1 MANPN
6 GTPASLV
13 PAEPGNVRSWK
24 HGAYSERFADERVAE
39 LVGELL
45 ALPHTRDIDLPAARE
60 VAALIVQAEPVD
72 AALADGR
79 VESKRGQLRA
89 LLEHRRRLSAQ
100 LERWFE
106 QFGMTPKSRATWA
119 GRSTLAAQIRAIM
132 ESDGDE

>member
-1 MANPN
+1 MNEN
-6 GTPASLV
+6 GH
-13 PAEPGNVRSWK
+13 AETLQPFAAGNVAAMT
-24 HGAYSERFADERVAE
+24 HGAYSGRFMDERVGEIVA
-39 LVGELL
+39 ELL
-45 ALPHTRDIDLPAARE
+45 ALPHVKDLDLPAARE
-60 VAALIVQAEPVD
+60 VASLIVLAERVD

-106 QFGMTPKSRATWA
+106 QFGMTPKARATWA